1 MAVTV
6 TPTRTRATPAV
17 TATATAGDRRW
28 YTLAV
33 LCLSLLVIVI
43 DTTIVNVA
51 LPTLATHLR
60 ASTAS
65 LQWIVDAYT
74 LTFAALLL
82 LAGALADRYGRHHA
96 LRVGLMIFGAGSAAA
111 AFTHTAT
118 GLIAARAVMGLGAA
132 FIMPATLS
140 VISSVFTVPKERAK
154 AIGIWSAVS
163 GLGVAIGPVTGGF
176 LLAHF
181 TWSSV
186 FVVNV
191 PLIAVALVAGHW
203 LVPAS
208 KAANARRL
216 DPLGAAASVAALT
229 AVTYTLIQAP
239 GAGWLSATTAIRAT
253 LSAALVAVFI
263 VAQVRSD
270 HPMLPVGFF
279 RDRRFATASGS
290 VTVLFFALAGILFLT
305 TQVYQ
310 FVLGYS
316 PLAAGLRALPSAIA
330 LAATSPLSTR
340 ISERAG
346 LRLTT
351 TLGLLAVT
359 AGLVFY
365 STATAGA
372 GYGHY
377 VIAMVILSSGV
388 GLAMAPAT
396 TAIMQSV
403 PLPQAGVA
411 SAVSDTT
418 RNIGTVLGV
427 AVTGSVAAS
436 VFAARM
442 TSAHAQAHSL
452 AAVASLARHASADH
466 GPAAATANLLHTASA
481 AFVAGADRAALVAAL
496 VTALAAAAA
505 FRALRAR

>member
-1 MAVTV
+1 M
-6 TPTRTRATPAV
+6 
-17 TATATAGDRRW
+17 
-28 YTLAV
+28 
-33 LCLSLLVIVI
+33 
-43 DTTIVNVA
+43 
-51 LPTLATHLR
+51 PTLATQLH

-82 LAGALADRYGRHHA
+82 VAGSLADRYGRHHA
-96 LRVGLMIFGAGSAAA
+96 LRAGLAIFGAGSAAA
-111 AFTHTAT
+111 AFTHTAAE
-118 GLIAARAVMGLGAA
+118 LIAARAVMGLGAA
-132 FIMPATLS
+132 FIMPSTLS
-140 VISSVFTVPKERAK
+140 VISSVFTVPRERAR

-163 GLGVAIGPVTGGF
+163 GLGVAAGPVTGGF

-181 TWSSV
+181 AWSSV

-191 PLIAVALVAGHW
+191 PLIAIALAAGHW
-203 LVPAS
+203 LVPAT
-208 KAANARRL
+208 KAPTARRL

-229 AVTYTLIQAP
+229 AVTCTLIQAP
-239 GAGWLSATTAIRAT
+239 DAGWLSVTTALRAA
-253 LSAALVAVFI
+253 LSAVLVAVFV

-290 VTVLFFALAGILFLT
+290 VTILFFAMAGVLFLT

-316 PLAAGLRALPSAIA
+316 PLGAGLRALPSAIA
-330 LAATSPLSTR
+330 LAAVSPLSTR

-351 TLGLLAVT
+351 TLGLLIVT

-377 VIAMVILSSGV
+377 VIAMVTLCTGV
-388 GLAMAPAT
+388 GLAIAPAT
-396 TAIMQSV
+396 AAIMHSV
-403 PLPQAGVA
+403 PLPLAGVA
-411 SAVSDTT
+411 AAVSDTT

-427 AVTGSVAAS
+427 AVAGSVAAS
-436 VFAARM
+436 VFASEM
-442 TSAHAQAHSL
+442 TSAHAPAHSL
-452 AAVASLARHASADH
+452 AAAASLARHASAGH
-466 GPAAATANLLHTASA
+466 VPVAAKASSAGLRGTTPAPPIDLLHTASA
-481 AFVAGADRAALVAAL
+481 AFVTGADRAALVAA
-496 VTALAAAAA
+496 VITALAAAAT
-505 FRALRAR
+505 FRALRAAS